1 MLDGLLGE
9 KRTDRLD
16 VPRQLR
22 VGETLGR
29 LIRKLASRSGRTQQQ
44 MMVVL
49 LTKGIEPYCRETGN
63 DLSSLLH
70 EAASDSVR
78 PGPIWSKD
86 VREKDT
92 AA

>member
-1 MLDGLLGE
+1 MLEKLSEE

-22 VGETLGR
+22 VGETLGQ

-70 EAASDSVR
+70 ETASDFVR
-78 PGPIWSKD
+78 PGPIRSES
-86 VREKDT
+86 VRREV
-92 AA
+92 A

>member
-1 MLDGLLGE
+1 MLERPNQE

-29 LIRKLASRSGRTQQQ
+29 LIRSLARRSSRTIQQQ
-44 MMVVL
+44 MVVL
-49 LTKGIEPYCRETGN
+49 LTKGIESYCRETGN
-63 DLSSLLH
+63 SLPDLLQ
-70 EAASDSVR
+70 ETASDFVR
-78 PGPIWSKD
+78 PGPMKSESIRSE
-86 VREKDT
+86 RG